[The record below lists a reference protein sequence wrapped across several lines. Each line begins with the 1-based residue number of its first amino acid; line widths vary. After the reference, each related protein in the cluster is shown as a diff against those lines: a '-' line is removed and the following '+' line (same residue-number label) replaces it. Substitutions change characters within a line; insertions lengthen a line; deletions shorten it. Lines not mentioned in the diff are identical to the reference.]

1 MTANDVSNIK
11 WEPGG
16 GYQNCHLAQFLEF
29 CDVADMGELHEKN
42 AADPGWFWDAAIRFL
57 DVQFYE
63 PYSQILDLSE
73 GIQHPAWCL
82 GAKTN
87 IVLNCLDKHRDT
99 PTWDKTY
106 LVWEGEDGE
115 KKEFTYAEFDAEVC
129 RFARALR
136 ARGIGRGD
144 VVATYIPMLP
154 EAMIS
159 FFAILKV
166 GGVVLPLFSGF
177 GPEPLRVRLADS
189 DARAVVTADGGPRRG
204 MAAPM
209 KSILD
214 EALVVCPTVSDVFVV
229 RRLKDRVACPMTEGR
244 DHWWDDAVSDQPTTA
259 ETERTDA
266 EEIGFLVYTSGTTG
280 KPKGVLMSHV
290 GAVTKL
296 ALDIGVSFDLGP
308 DDRMIWISDM
318 GWVVGALTA
327 VSTSFVGGS
336 LLLVEGTPDYPDTT
350 RHWRVMQENDVTFL
364 GIAPTT
370 VRGMM
375 RYGDEVD
382 AFDFSKL
389 RIIAST
395 GEPWT
400 DAAWLWLFE
409 RVSGKRVPILNYT
422 GGTECFGGI
431 ASSNLLGPITPG
443 SFNGPMP
450 GSGADI
456 LNDAG
461 EPTAPG
467 ELGELVM
474 TLPAIGNTRSL
485 WRDDDRYMESYWS
498 MFGDKWRQGDWA
510 MRDEE
515 GYWYVVGR
523 SDDTLN
529 ISGKRTGPAEI
540 EGALMSTGQISE
552 AAVIGVPDEIKGT
565 ALCCV
570 CVPMPGVND
579 QDALRGELSNAVTTA
594 LGRAY
599 RPREILLVS
608 DLPKTRNM
616 KIMRR
621 VVRSVVTGEP
631 AGDLSSL
638 VNPESLEELKAIIS

>member
-1 MTANDVSNIK
+1 MSDISNIE
-11 WEPGG
+11 WRPGADFADCRLRKLLDACG
-16 GYQNCHLAQFLEF
+16 
-29 CDVADMGELHEKN
+29 VADMAALHAQT
-42 AADPGWFWDAAIRFL
+42 AADPAWFWDTAIKFL

-63 PYSQILDLSE
+63 PYRQVLDLSE
-73 GIQHPAWCL
+73 GIQHPKWCL
-82 GAKTN
+82 GGKTN
-87 IVLNCLDKHRDT
+87 VVLNCLDKHRGT
-99 PTWDKTY
+99 PVWEKTY

-115 KKEFTYAEFDAEVC
+115 KRHFTYAEFDTEVC
-129 RFARALR
+129 RFAGALR

-177 GPEPLRVRLADS
+177 GPEPLRVRLGDS

-204 MAAPM
+204 AASPM

-214 EALVVCPTVSDVFVV
+214 EALADCPTVRDVFVV
-229 RRLKDRVACPMTEGR
+229 RRLGDAVECPMTPNR
-244 DHWWDDAVSDQPTTA
+244 DHWWHEAVAAQPDHC

-296 ALDIGVSFDLGP
+296 ALDIGVSFDFGQE
-308 DDRMIWISDM
+308 DRMVWISDM

-327 VSTSFVGGS
+327 VVSSYFGGS

-350 RHWRVMQENDVTFL
+350 RHWRVMQENGVTFL

-382 AFDFSKL
+382 QFDFSKL
-389 RIIAST
+389 RVIAST

-409 RVSGKRVPILNYT
+409 RVGGKRVPILNYT

-431 ASSNLLGPITPG
+431 ASSNLLEPITPG

-450 GSGADI
+450 GSGAAI
-456 LNDAG
+456 LNEAG
-461 EPTAPG
+461 EPTKPN

-474 TLPAIGNTRSL
+474 TLPSIGNTRSL
-485 WRDDDRYMESYWS
+485 WRDDARYMESYWS

-510 MRDEE
+510 MVDEK
-515 GYWYVVGR
+515 GYWYVLGR

-540 EGALMSTGQISE
+540 EGALMSTGRISE
-552 AAVIGVPDEIKGT
+552 AAVIGVPDPIKGT

-570 CVPMPGVND
+570 CVPMPGIND
-579 QDALRGELSNAVTTA
+579 DEALRAELSGAVTDA
-594 LGRAY
+594 LGRSY
-599 RPREILLVS
+599 RPRDILFVS

-621 VVRSVVTGEP
+621 VVRSVITGEP

-638 VNPESLEELKAIIS
+638 VNPETVEELKIITLNQ

>member
-1 MTANDVSNIK
+1 MTTKDISSIR
-11 WEPGG
+11 WEPGEA
-16 GYQNCHLAQFLEF
+16 YQNCRLAQFLEF
-29 CDVADMGELHEKN
+29 CDAADMAELHEKN
-42 AADPGWFWDAAIRFL
+42 AADPAWFWDAAIRFL

-63 PYSQILDLSE
+63 PYDQMLDLSK

-82 GAKTN
+82 GGKTN
-87 IVLNCLDKHRDT
+87 LVLNCLDKHRGT
-99 PTWDKTY
+99 PIWDKIY

-129 RFARALR
+129 RFARAMR

-144 VVATYIPMLP
+144 VIATYIPMLP

-159 FFAILKV
+159 FFAILKI

-177 GPEPLRVRLADS
+177 GPEPLRVRLGDS

-204 MAAPM
+204 AAAPM
-209 KSILD
+209 KSTLD
-214 EALVVCPTVSDVFVV
+214 EALADCPTVRDVFVV
-229 RRLKDRVACPMTEGR
+229 SRLGDQVACAMTEGR
-244 DHWWDDAVSDQPTTA
+244 DHWWDDAVSDQPMTA

-266 EEIGFLVYTSGTTG
+266 EDIGFLVYTSGTTG

-296 ALDIGVSFDLGP
+296 ALDISVSFDFGP

-336 LLLVEGTPDYPDTT
+336 LLLVEGTPDFPDTT

-450 GSGADI
+450 GSGAEI

-579 QDALRGELSNAVTTA
+579 QDALRSELSNAVTTT

-621 VVRSVVTGEP
+621 VVRSVVIGEP

-638 VNPESLEELKAIIS
+638 VNPESVEELKDIIS